1 MRRIVLIAMMLLAAS
16 MAAGPA
22 LAQKIPMF
30 VPTGPMVIKPKIL
43 IVKPKIPPSVA
54 LGKALGVAPGAKP
67 LGITIKGPHY
77 VVKLKKGNQVL
88 QYNVDGATGAV
99 SP

>member
-1 MRRIVLIAMMLLAAS
+1 MRRIVLIATMLLAATL
-16 MAAGPA
+16 AAGPA

-30 VPTGPMVIKPKIL
+30 VPAGPMVVKPKIL

-54 LGKALGVAPGAKP
+54 IGKALGQVPGAKP
-67 LGITIKGPHY
+67 LDIKIKGPHY

-88 QYNVDGATGAV
+88 QYNVDGTTGAV